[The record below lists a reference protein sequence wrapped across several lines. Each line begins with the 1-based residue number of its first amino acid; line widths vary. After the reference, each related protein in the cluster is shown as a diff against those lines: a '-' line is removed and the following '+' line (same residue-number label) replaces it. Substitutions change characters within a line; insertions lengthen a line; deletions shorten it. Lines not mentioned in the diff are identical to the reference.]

1 MWLND
6 LEEKLLK
13 VDKCE
18 DLKYLPPTEVENLQL
33 NELGCEADAILVHEE
48 YLLTFKEL
56 EMYRPNIGGIILT
69 GQPGI
74 GTTRSFLQKDM
85 SRPAH
90 VLITCKENL
99 FFCFI
104 YCCVSLAWGSPL
116 PTTW

>member
-56 EMYRPNIGGIILT
+56 EMYRLNIGGIVLM

-74 GTTRSFLQKDM
+74 GT
-85 SRPAH
+85 
-90 VLITCKENL
+90 
-99 FFCFI
+99 
-104 YCCVSLAWGSPL
+104 SLL
-116 PTTW
+116 